1 MSSTK
6 ISFKQLH
13 LFFFIKYLFVKI
25 FLKYFKTNLVETYT
39 FFGEDRILEQWINI
53 NETGIYVDVG
63 SNHPIKGSNSFKLY
77 KKGWTGI
84 CVDGNQD
91 LIKLSQ
97 KVRPKDINIHA
108 YVSDSESELFFT
120 EFENNSVSSFEDQH
134 IQFWQNKS
142 VIKSKK
148 LVKTVTLNTL
158 LKQNQI
164 PSNFQVLSIDVEG
177 HDYNILL
184 GIDLLLYHP
193 RLIII
198 EILNFDLTLNND
210 DHIVTFLERFNYR
223 LKAYNGINAFFVKD
237 NNSESD
243 FTNILI

>member
-1 MSSTK
+1 MSATR
-6 ISFKQLH
+6 ISFTQLN
-13 LFFFIKYLFVKI
+13 FFSFIKYIFVKI
-25 FLKYFKTNLVETYT
+25 FIKYFKTNLVETYT

-53 NETGIYVDVG
+53 NEIGIYVDIG
-63 SNHPIKGSNSFKLY
+63 SNHPIRGSNSFKLY
-77 KKGWTGI
+77 KRGWTGL

-91 LIKLSQ
+91 LVKQSK

-108 YVSDSESELFFT
+108 YVSDSESDLFFT
-120 EFENNSVSSFEDQH
+120 EFENNSVSSFEEQH

-142 VIKSKK
+142 IIKSRK

-158 LKQNQI
+158 LQQYQI

-184 GIDLLLYHP
+184 GFDLLLYHP

-198 EILNFDLTLNND
+198 EILNLYLALINEDKVVSYLR
-210 DHIVTFLERFNYR
+210 RFNYR

-237 NNSESD
+237 NGS
-243 FTNILI
+243 